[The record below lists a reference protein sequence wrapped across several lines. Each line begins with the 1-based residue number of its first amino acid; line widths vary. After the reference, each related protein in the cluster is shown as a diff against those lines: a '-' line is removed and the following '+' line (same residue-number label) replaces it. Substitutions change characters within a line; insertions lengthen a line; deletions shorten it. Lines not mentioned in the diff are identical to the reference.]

1 VNRDPWTP
9 VVVFG
14 VLLAGCVS
22 TSCVAPKAAS
32 KRRRTITQER
42 ADLGCE
48 QFIQPAPAPATRGER
63 SRHNSDRDKSG
74 VQRLNPSGLS
84 VVIVNDFPEGK
95 APQANTWVYALT
107 AGALSWLHPLQ
118 SNTGEL
124 GSGGEIRNIG
134 GGVAETFGSR
144 TATTTGTSVIT
155 SQVFSSNGGLAA
167 VTFECTEN
175 QYDWPP
181 ALRHVASC
189 AANNRERPQHGTGF
203 HLHRVPTRWPDGSTS
218 PDVNHDSTNAS

>member
-1 VNRDPWTP
+1 MNRDPWTP

-42 ADLGCE
+42 ADLRCE

-107 AGALSWLHPLQ
+107 AGALSWRHPLQ
-118 SNTGEL
+118 SKHGRA
-124 GSGGEIRNIG
+124 GFWWRNQKHRWG
-134 GGVAETFGSR
+134 RCGDVWFKNGHHNRNFGHH
-144 TATTTGTSVIT
+144 
-155 SQVFSSNGGLAA
+155 LASL
-167 VTFECTEN
+167 F
-175 QYDWPP
+175 
-181 ALRHVASC
+181 
-189 AANNRERPQHGTGF
+189 
-203 HLHRVPTRWPDGSTS
+203 
-218 PDVNHDSTNAS
+218 